1 MVGDSQTLLVFQSLP
16 AMNRALRGHRTWTLF
31 STTTIL
37 ICLHAFD
44 PYFSR
49 NTCMTSPQKMNV
61 HEDVKTSVFLC
72 FPRQNPRFSCRCSVV
87 PMISPRR
94 SLGGVS
100 FEEGISWVHIWY
112 KQGEVYQVYTVYQ
125 WNIIYVYIYIVSG
138 IDIPHTYYDMDDYYI
153 MIQVWLIWYVSLE
166 THATQVGCFCYI

>member
-1 MVGDSQTLLVFQSLP
+1 MVLWIMFPFPPKWQKIIRTSVHCTVYTMVGDSQTLLVFQSLP

-49 NTCMTSPQKMNV
+49 NTCMTSPPKMNV
-61 HEDVKTSVFLC
+61 HEDVKTLVFLC

-100 FEEGISWVHIWY
+100 FEEGIS
-112 KQGEVYQVYTVYQ
+112 
-125 WNIIYVYIYIVSG
+125 
-138 IDIPHTYYDMDDYYI
+138 
-153 MIQVWLIWYVSLE
+153 
-166 THATQVGCFCYI
+166 

>member
-1 MVGDSQTLLVFQSLP
+1 MAENYSHISVHCTVYTMVGDSQTLLVFQSLP

-49 NTCMTSPQKMNV
+49 NTCMTSPPKMNV
-61 HEDVKTSVFLC
+61 HEDVKTLVFLC

-125 WNIIYVYIYIVSG
+125 SNIIYVYI
-138 IDIPHTYYDMDDYYI
+138 
-153 MIQVWLIWYVSLE
+153 
-166 THATQVGCFCYI
+166 